1 MGRRA
6 LNANT
11 YETLR
16 QAFIVEP
23 GNIEHARKKA
33 GCTWE
38 TAKQAWEFGWKN
50 KPWAPS
56 IKAALEAEQHAVRAA
71 RMRKELEAEQL
82 EQDKRVQAR
91 LDAIQARAEE
101 AQGAKTSRKNA
112 INLGIVSGK
121 LVVLVDAMVNEL
133 HTKLAAPGMM
143 SNMAPAEIRKWIHTA
158 SITVHRAEAVM
169 RLALEIERI
178 VVGEPIAVIGHR
190 VENMSP
196 DAMVKELQGLARTM
210 ERAGKLGGIGEPLLP
225 GSTPKPS

>member
-23 GNIEHARKKA
+23 GNVENARKKA

-38 TAKQAWEFGWKN
+38 TAKQAWEHGWKN

-56 IKAALEAEQHAVRAA
+56 IKKALEDEQHAVRAV
-71 RMRKELEAEQL
+71 RMRKELEAENL
-82 EQDKRVQAR
+82 ENDRRVQAR
-91 LDAIQARAEE
+91 LDAIQSRAEE

-133 HTKLAAPGMM
+133 HKKLTQPGVMA
-143 SNMAPAEIRKWIHTA
+143 NMTPVEIRKWIHTA
-158 SITVHRAEAVM
+158 GITVHRAEAVM

-190 VENMSP
+190 VENMTP
-196 DAMVKELQGLARTM
+196 DSMVKELQGLSRTL
-210 ERAGKLGGIGEPLLP
+210 ERAGKMGGIAEPLGGTEP
-225 GSTPKPS
+225 KN